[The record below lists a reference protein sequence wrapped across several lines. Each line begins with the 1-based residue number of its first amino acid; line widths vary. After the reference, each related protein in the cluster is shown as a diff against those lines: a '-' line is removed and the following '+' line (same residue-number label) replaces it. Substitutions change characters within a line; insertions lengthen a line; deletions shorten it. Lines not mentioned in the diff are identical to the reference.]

1 MAQVVENL
9 SGETE
14 TGVFNLSYLV
24 LAVLLLLTLGVTYNF
39 YKSAKTKDSIRFSN
53 QINRFNNSIE
63 NNINLYVALLSG
75 SKGFIETTPN
85 LSRKNFA
92 DYINSLDLQNKYTG
106 VQGIGFSKIIS
117 PAERADIVRLMQSRE
132 YSDSNIFPVFQKDFQ
147 QAVLFFEPLNESNRR
162 AIGFDMSVDPN
173 RQEAMT
179 RARETGNASAT
190 GKVAL
195 IQEKEGENQSGF
207 LIYLPVYANE
217 SNADSTGVAA
227 RRVQGF
233 VFSPFRG
240 NKFLSEIHKNIPDK
254 DIEIKI
260 YDASADPSNLIA
272 QSENRNLQTDNLS
285 NITDE
290 HYAALSEVQIAGR
303 KWVIEYNSLPS
314 FAEQSSVSWTPL
326 ILTCGFILSLILF
339 GLTYWE
345 AAARFK
351 MEKTAAELFEL
362 QKQKQILLENER
374 DARQTAEY
382 ANATKDDFI
391 SIISHELK
399 TPLNAIA
406 GWTRILKTNEISANT
421 KSLALQK
428 IDKNLRAQASLVEQL
443 LGYSEI
449 IAGKT
454 NLQKEEIDFAALFQE
469 AINEIKPLADEKKIE
484 LQTTFDAGAAQ
495 IAGDREKLKIA
506 IQNLLT
512 NAVKFS
518 QNGGKIE
525 TAIARRNGNV
535 ELTVKDYGRGIN
547 ADFLP
552 QIFERYKQ
560 ADNPNVRDYGG
571 LGLGLT
577 VTRHIINLHKGKI
590 TAHSDG
596 KGKGSTFTIVLPTG
610 SST

>member
-39 YKSAKTKDSIRFSN
+39 YKSAKTKDSIRFGN